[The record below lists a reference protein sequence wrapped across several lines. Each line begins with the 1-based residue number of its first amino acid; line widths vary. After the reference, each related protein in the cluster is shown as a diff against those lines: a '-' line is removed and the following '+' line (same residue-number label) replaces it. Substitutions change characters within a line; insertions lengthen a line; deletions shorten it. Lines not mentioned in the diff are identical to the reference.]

1 MPGKRK
7 ARVAKAKARV
17 TKNRSPKERKKGGP
31 KPAPTSSSTPP
42 SPPSI
47 PSTPPSP
54 PPPPSPPSPPPKS
67 LSKDRRPIATITT
80 EKGDVAIVLNPARLE
95 VETVAIDDGI
105 GAFYRYG
112 YHSLEMT
119 RKILL
124 DTIDGPHD
132 SLIIA
137 TAGSAIIGFLNII
150 VPGEGE
156 RWGKLKDVR
165 VVELG
170 SIEISRK
177 WRHLG
182 LSRKLLQAMFSTGEF
197 EDRII
202 LTQEFAWHWDLE
214 NMKMDKVGYKNMIL
228 GLLKPFNFRVYP
240 TDEPNITYDPFNMLT
255 IRFGPR
261 VDGTLKAKFLD
272 LLFES
277 EGGWGWG

>member
-1 MPGKRK
+1 MLATHTTDRGE
-7 ARVAKAKARV
+7 V
-17 TKNRSPKERKKGGP
+17 TFIQNP
-31 KPAPTSSSTPP
+31 
-42 SPPSI
+42 
-47 PSTPPSP
+47 
-54 PPPPSPPSPPPKS
+54 
-67 LSKDRRPIATITT
+67 DRP
-80 EKGDVAIVLNPARLE
+80 E
-95 VETVAIDDGI
+95 VEHALIDEGI

-112 YHSLEMT
+112 YHSIEQT

-124 DTIDGPHD
+124 DTVDGPHD

-137 TAGSAIIGFLNII
+137 SSGGAIIGFLNVV

-177 WRHLG
+177 WRGIG
-182 LSRKLLQAMFSTGEF
+182 LSRRLLQAMFATGDF
-197 EDRII
+197 DDRIV

-214 NMKMDKVGYKNMIL
+214 NMKMDKIGYKNMIL
-228 GLLKPFNFRVYP
+228 GLLKPFGFRVCP

-255 IRFGPR
+255 VRFGPR

-277 EGGWGWG
+277 EGGWGGGW

>member
-1 MPGKRK
+1 MPAKK
-7 ARVAKAKARV
+7 ARRMGTGKAR
-17 TKNRSPKERKKGGP
+17 K
-31 KPAPTSSSTPP
+31 TSKSRPS
-42 SPPSI
+42 SPP
-47 PSTPPSP
+47 PLPPAP
-54 PPPPSPPSPPPKS
+54 PPPPRPLPKS
-67 LSKDRRPIATITT
+67 RRMLATHTTDRGEVTFIQNPDRP
-80 EKGDVAIVLNPARLE
+80 E
-95 VETVAIDDGI
+95 VEHALIDEGI

-112 YHSLEMT
+112 YHSIEQT

-124 DTIDGPHD
+124 DTMDGPHD

-137 TAGSAIIGFLNII
+137 TSGGAIIGFLNIV

-177 WRHLG
+177 WRGIG
-182 LSRKLLQAMFSTGEF
+182 LSRRLLQAMFATGDF
-197 EDRII
+197 DDRIV

-214 NMKMDKVGYKNMIL
+214 NMKMDKIGYKNMIL
-228 GLLKPFNFRVYP
+228 GLLKPFGFRVCP

-255 IRFGPR
+255 VRFGPR

-277 EGGWGWG
+277 EGGWGGGW